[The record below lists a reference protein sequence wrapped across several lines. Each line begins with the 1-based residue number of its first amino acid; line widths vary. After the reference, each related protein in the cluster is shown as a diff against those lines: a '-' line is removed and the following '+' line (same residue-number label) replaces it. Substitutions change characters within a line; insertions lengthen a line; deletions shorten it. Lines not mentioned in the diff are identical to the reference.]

1 MQLSPAE
8 AQMKLSVYA
17 GHTCFIVTHEFLQPP
32 SATALYAPLRLCG
45 YVATAHL
52 PPEHRDLIHRE
63 MKDRDYAIVAE
74 DVVLSWNLSP
84 SP

>member
-1 MQLSPAE
+1 MQLSSAE

-32 SATALYAPLRLCG
+32 SATSLYAPLRLRG
-45 YVATAHL
+45 YIATAHL
-52 PPEHRDLIHRE
+52 PQDQRDLIHTE
-63 MKDRDYAIVAE
+63 MKGRGYAIVAE
-74 DVVLSWNLSP
+74 EQVLNWNLSR